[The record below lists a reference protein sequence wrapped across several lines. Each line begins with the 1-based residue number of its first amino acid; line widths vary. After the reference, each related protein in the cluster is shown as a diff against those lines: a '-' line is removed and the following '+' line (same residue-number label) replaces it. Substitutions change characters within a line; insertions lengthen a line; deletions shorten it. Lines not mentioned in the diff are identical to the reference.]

1 MKSLNQSVINPAGFW
16 IRFLATTLDRIII
29 ILPTGLIVYFLI
41 FSKYVDDFYLGVL
54 ISMSAIVENEFI
66 FQIVLSIYA
75 FISPLVWYGYTVG
88 KRIVGVRI
96 VKMNGEKLSLGTML
110 LRVIVAAIIYV
121 VTLGIAA
128 IVSAFMVGI
137 REDKRSIHDLISG
150 TYVTYEKPER

>member
-16 IRFLATTLDRIII
+16 IRLLAGFLDGIII
-29 ILPTGLIVYFLI
+29 MSPLNVVGY
-41 FSKYVDDFYLGVL
+41 VL
-54 ISMSAIVENEFI
+54 IGSWEDNFVSNILSSLYSIFI
-66 FQIVLSIYA
+66 PI
-75 FISPLVWYGYTVG
+75 VWYGYTVG